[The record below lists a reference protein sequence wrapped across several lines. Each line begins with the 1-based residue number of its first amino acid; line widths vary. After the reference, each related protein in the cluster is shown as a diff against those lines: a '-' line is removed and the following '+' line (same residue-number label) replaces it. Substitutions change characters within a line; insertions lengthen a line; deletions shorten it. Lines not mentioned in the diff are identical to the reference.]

1 MGTTVLT
8 AKGTLARGRP
18 LARLFVETQTLSAKF
33 VPDCI
38 ARRHLSAP
46 ARALVVLEYWNASIE
61 RCGPVC
67 RRAKPM

>member
-1 MGTTVLT
+1 MLT

-46 ARALVVLEYWNASIE
+46 GRALVVLEYRKASIE
-61 RCGPVC
+61 RCVRVC
-67 RRAKPM
+67 RCAKPV